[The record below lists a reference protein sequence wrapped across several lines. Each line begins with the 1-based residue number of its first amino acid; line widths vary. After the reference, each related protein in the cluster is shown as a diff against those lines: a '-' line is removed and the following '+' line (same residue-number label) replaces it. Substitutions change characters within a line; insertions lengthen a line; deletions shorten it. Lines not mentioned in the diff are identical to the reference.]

1 MKSLII
7 LGLIVLICTV
17 NGQKHDHDHKR
28 NGTENG
34 TKPYPMY
41 SEFGSENFIGGNEIN
56 PASVCLAKNST
67 DDKIFCLVEIISRM
81 QLEMAERRGMINSW
95 KGKKWMGMV
104 GGSIAGLIILCC
116 LLRCCIRHRKWKRE
130 CHSEDR
136 QNLIVCPKMNS
147 IN

>member
-17 NGQKHDHDHKR
+17 NGQKHDHKR

-34 TKPYPMY
+34 TKPSPMP
-41 SEFGSENFIGGNEIN
+41 SEFGDELIEINGNQLN
-56 PASVCLAKNST
+56 PASVCLGKNST
-67 DDKIFCLVEIISRM
+67 DDKIICIVEIISRM
-81 QLEMAERRGMINSW
+81 QLEMAERRGMMNSW
-95 KGKKWMGMV
+95 KGKSWMGTV
-104 GGSIAGLIILCC
+104 GGSIVGLIILICAI
-116 LLRCCIRHRKWKRE
+116 RCCIRHRKWKRE
-130 CHSEDR
+130 CNSEDR